1 MSIPPPPPPPPPP
14 FGGPGGPP
22 PPPPP
27 PFGGPGG
34 PPPPPPP
41 PGGGPPPPPPFGAPP
56 GAPPFPGFGM
66 PSLPK
71 KKNVKPKIPMKNLNW
86 DVIKPNQVKGTIWE
100 NIDDQKIKFNIDDFA
115 DTFGKK
121 PPAAPKVVKEV
132 PKKNEKPSFS
142 DPGKKRNVDIVLNKI
157 KKKPIDI
164 SDAIITYSEEVL
176 TPEICEVLLP
186 IFPTQTDYDTVSK
199 ATEKFE
205 SEDDFDSCDLFV
217 VLIGCVTGY
226 KERLESILFK
236 SSYSKRSVETLQ
248 LIDYFFK
255 GFDFVKTNEHF
266 HKLLEIFLAVG
277 NYMNGTTAK
286 GGAFG
291 FRLASLQ
298 KFADTKSKDN
308 KLSLLQY
315 IVNFIMDDLKKPE
328 YLDIIPFL
336 QLFEKMQMVAIN
348 ESFNGLKK
356 SFSSV
361 ENLKKKIEEKKDE
374 LEEDDKTEEFL
385 GTFYDHAQK
394 TVNFIEEKI
403 NSIET
408 KFKDIV
414 KFFGE
419 DPAKFTLDVF
429 INIFKAFYLNLFAA
443 LKTYK
448 EQKTK
453 EEKLK
458 ELKEKKKK

>member
-1 MSIPPPPPPPPPP
+1 
-14 FGGPGGPP
+14 
-22 PPPPP
+22 
-27 PFGGPGG
+27 
-34 PPPPPPP
+34 
-41 PGGGPPPPPPFGAPP
+41 
-56 GAPPFPGFGM
+56 
-66 PSLPK
+66 
-71 KKNVKPKIPMKNLNW
+71 
-86 DVIKPNQVKGTIWE
+86 
-100 NIDDQKIKFNIDDFA
+100 
-115 DTFGKK
+115 
-121 PPAAPKVVKEV
+121 
-132 PKKNEKPSFS
+132 
-142 DPGKKRNVDIVLNKI
+142 
-157 KKKPIDI
+157 
-164 SDAIITYSEEVL
+164 
-176 TPEICEVLLP
+176 
-186 IFPTQTDYDTVSK
+186 
-199 ATEKFE
+199 
-205 SEDDFDSCDLFV
+205 
-217 VLIGCVTGY
+217 
-226 KERLESILFK
+226 
-236 SSYSKRSVETLQ
+236 
-248 LIDYFFK
+248 
-255 GFDFVKTNEHF
+255 
-266 HKLLEIFLAVG
+266 
-277 NYMNGTTAK
+277 MNGTGAK

-315 IVNFIMDDLKKPE
+315 VVNFIMDDLKKPE

-419 DPAKFTLDVF
+419 EPSKFTLDVF
-429 INIFKAFYLNLFAA
+429 INIFKAFYLNLVAA

-448 EQKTK
+448 EQK
-453 EEKLK
+453 
-458 ELKEKKKK
+458 